1 MIASCKKA
9 SMLLSQGQDRPLQL
23 AERLQLHGHLMICK
37 RCRNVSHH
45 IEFLRAAL
53 RRYRDG
59 T

>member
-9 SMLLSQGQDRPLQL
+9 SMLLSQAQDRPLQL
-23 AERLQLHGHLMICK
+23 AERLQLHGHLMICN

-45 IEFLRAAL
+45 IEFLRTAV

-59 T
+59 A